1 MKHSVPRLV
10 SMFST
15 KMAANKPMIVAI
27 LSVMVLSGCG
37 KGISSYDFGEGEL
50 TLYQSGCL
58 HRGTWTNQT
67 DRIQRE
73 VRVTMQ
79 ALDVDGNTLG
89 DSKLTFFSTMPD
101 ETSDSREQRIDWKTG
116 SFSGTDMNLS
126 CRGISQVSAQAA
138 LVN

>member
-1 MKHSVPRLV
+1 
-10 SMFST
+10 MFST
-15 KMAANKPMIVAI
+15 KMTANKPVMVAL
-27 LSVMVLSGCG
+27 LSVMVLSGCS

-67 DRIQRE
+67 DTIQRK

-79 ALDVDGNTLG
+79 ALDESGNTLG
-89 DSKLTFFSTMPD
+89 NSELTFFATMPD
-101 ETSDSREQRIDWKTG
+101 ETSDSREQRIDWKT
-116 SFSGTDMNLS
+116 STFSGSDMNLH
-126 CRGISQVSAQAA
+126 CRGIAQVSAEAF